1 MYKGGLDMNILVT
14 GANGF
19 IGKNLVTT
27 LKNIKDGKDITRPN
41 LLINEIYEY
50 DLDTDSILLD
60 EFCKNVDFVFN
71 FAGVN
76 RTNEVEEFI
85 NGNYLFAK
93 KLLMTLKK
101 YNNKCPVMLASSI
114 QASLSGRFCDSEY
127 GKSKQKC
134 ENLFFKYGED
144 ENIKVLVYR
153 FTNVFGKWC
162 NPNYNSVIATFCY
175 NIANDLDIFINDKS
189 VILELTYIDDLVF
202 EMLNV
207 LEEKDNNYLDNN
219 KYYTVPKTYKKT
231 VGEIANILLGFKQQN
246 KKLFLTENLDDSF
259 IKKLYSTYLS
269 YIPQKD
275 MSLMLSMD
283 IDERG
288 SFSELFKTNTCG
300 QISINISKPGI
311 TKGQHWHQSKME
323 IFIVI
328 SGYGLIQERKI
339 GTDEVIS
346 FEVSGEQLE
355 AIYILPGYTHSITN
369 LSSTDNLVTV
379 IWANEVFDK
388 RNPDTFFEVV
398 C

>member
-311 TKGQHWHQSKME
+311 TKGQHWHQSKLE

>member
-1 MYKGGLDMNILVT
+1 MNILVT

-311 TKGQHWHQSKME
+311 TKGQHWHQSKLE